1 MIPREDKIAGK
12 AVANRK
18 IPEPDSGYLAFPSG
32 FGIEPVRACRI
43 HNRELRGLARF
54 LVQELELLCEG
65 QQQRWRLM
73 RYFPLNFIGVALCLY
88 SVLTVSWQLAVL
100 IVVILAAANSAM
112 SKACTDFGKMLL
124 NNKYAR
130 KPLSTMLMRKRIRAI
145 KKLWNEPI
153 NFARIRGGVN
163 EASIDRDY
171 RLKRA
176 KQLREERKASKR
188 STSNPSSIDLA
199 KYPNVTRLFG

>member
-1 MIPREDKIAGK
+1 MKYYKRLKLYKASNVTFDPATCRAYSYDWWRFVDRVDGK
-12 AVANRK
+12 VVFNNHRYSNSTAKHQSKVH
-18 IPEPDSGYLAFPSG
+18 GLL
-32 FGIEPVRACRI
+32 
-43 HNRELRGLARF
+43 RELGIKIDLYVDCPTGL
-54 LVQELELLCEG
+54 
-65 QQQRWRLM
+65 QRE
-73 RYFPLNFIGVALCLY
+73 F
-88 SVLTVSWQLAVL
+88 
-100 IVVILAAANSAM
+100 AANSAM

-176 KQLREERKASKR
+176 KQLREERKASKQPTPAETPNLA
-188 STSNPSSIDLA
+188 SYSNVVP
-199 KYPNVTRLFG
+199 LFG